1 MSYKIEATQR
11 FKKELKALAK
21 KYKKIKNDYA
31 NLLDALEKNPTL
43 GTPLGNDC
51 YKIRIA
57 NSSVPTGK
65 SGGFRIITL
74 VRIQK
79 EKIILLTIYSK
90 TQKENISDEEL
101 NLILQEINPLQ

>member
-1 MSYKIEATQR
+1 MIIEVSER
-11 FKKELKALAK
+11 FEKELKKLAK
-21 KYKKIKNDYA
+21 KYKKISSDLIKFKKEI
-31 NLLDALEKNPTL
+31 LKNPTL

-74 VRIQK
+74 IKIQK

-101 NLILQEINPLQ
+101 KAIIEGIK

>member
-31 NLLDALEKNPTL
+31 NLLNALEKNPTL

-101 NLILQEINPLQ
+101 KAIIEGIK